1 MIPETDLFAT
11 AFFLADHAS
20 VENGKVYVNGGFWN
34 QMQFAT
40 FPAASTF
47 SIVGVINVPWRAQNQ
62 LHKFAV
68 TFTDA
73 DGHQLDGEFAGEF
86 QITPNPEAGIGEPF
100 LMPIAAIAN
109 GFVFQGPGH
118 YSAQLAIDGE
128 ELSRWGFK
136 VNVAGQQPAGPS
148 NPGPPRLPDGP
159 GSSGPADIPNF

>member
-1 MIPETDLFAT
+1 MIPETDLYAT

-34 QMQFAT
+34 AMQFGT

-47 SIVGVINVPWRAQNQ
+47 SIVGVINVPWSAQNQ

-73 DGHQLDGEFAGEF
+73 DGHQLGGEFSGEF
-86 QITPNPEAGIGEPF
+86 QITPNPDAGVGEPF
-100 LMPIAAIAN
+100 LMPIAAVAN
-109 GFVFQGPGH
+109 GFVFQAPGH
-118 YSAQLAIDGE
+118 YSAVLQIDDE

-136 VNVAGQQPAGPS
+136 VNAAVPQAGP
-148 NPGPPRLPDGP
+148 GG
-159 GSSGPADIPNF
+159 GEGAGGSGPADIPRF